1 VFPLYSFPLLFL
13 LSLAGCLIGTYLT
26 PPDDLGLLM
35 NFYRRVRPW
44 GFWGP
49 VRDAV
54 LREDPAFSVNG
65 NFRRDMLN
73 VVLGTCVQTALVAL
87 PIYVVLRRF
96 DGIAWCL
103 ALIAILGAIL
113 KKTWYDRLASD

>member
-1 VFPLYSFPLLFL
+1 
-13 LSLAGCLIGTYLT
+13 
-26 PPDDLGLLM
+26 M

-54 LREDPAFSVNG
+54 LKQDPAFPVNR
-65 NFRRDMLN
+65 NFRRDMFN
-73 VVLGTCVQTALVAL
+73 IVVGICVQTTLVAL

-96 DGIAWCL
+96 DAIAACL
-103 ALIAILGAIL
+103 ALLAIGGTIL
-113 KKTWYDRLASD
+113 KKSWYDRLASD